1 MEYLIKCIHIN
12 SDNINSKKL
21 RKVRGNVQAQAKTM
35 LVMHNSDNRLH
46 ELLPMIMES
55 IPFTLISYHR
65 SVGTVNA
72 WSSSRI
78 LTINALSRIATDYI
92 ILLLLLLSLFR
103 ENKTWHFI

>member
-1 MEYLIKCIHIN
+1 M
-12 SDNINSKKL
+12 
-21 RKVRGNVQAQAKTM
+21 QAQAKTM
-35 LVMHNSDNRLH
+35 LVVHNSDNRLH

-55 IPFTLISYHR
+55 IPFALISYHR

-92 ILLLLLLSLFR
+92 IF
-103 ENKTWHFI
+103 FIIIIIIVQRK